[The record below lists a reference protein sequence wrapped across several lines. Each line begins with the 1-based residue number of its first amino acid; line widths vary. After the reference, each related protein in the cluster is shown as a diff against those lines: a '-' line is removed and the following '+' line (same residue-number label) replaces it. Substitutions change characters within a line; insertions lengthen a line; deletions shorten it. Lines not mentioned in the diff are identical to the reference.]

1 MISLDEVMK
10 LHNKS
15 IQDYGGSYGTR
26 DINLLESA
34 VARPYQSFGDV
45 EFYPTPFEKAAAIIE
60 SIVKNHPF
68 IDGNKRTGFLAGF
81 TLLYRSKIKINANQE
96 ETYQFVID
104 VASSV
109 ISFEGIV
116 IWLQQHTQSL

>member
-1 MISLDEVMK
+1 MISLEEVMQ

-34 VARPYQSFGDV
+34 IARPYQSFGDV

-68 IDGNKRTGFLAGF
+68 IDGNKRTGFLAGY
-81 TLLYRSKIKINANQE
+81 TLLYRSRMRINASQE
-96 ETYQFVID
+96 VAYNFVID
-104 VASSV
+104 VASSN
-109 ISFEGIV
+109 IAFEDIV
-116 IWLQQHTQSL
+116 LWLQHHTQSL